1 MDNILRLWTESARD
15 AAPSPSTMAPRQSCV
30 FFAQGRCRNG
40 DACPFSH
47 DGERPLCVFYNTTG
61 CNNGAA
67 CPFRHEGR
75 PATPEERWRRRQDE
89 ITRRVLEQQAAQQAA
104 RDRKETQALERRA
117 VKRAAEAAVTCEIC
131 HQLPPPKEDPQKYLV
146 LSSECCKCEKVVCW
160 SCAVEDED
168 SGRHCQ
174 ACWEESRCAYCQ
186 YVEADDKCEVCSKPV
201 CMMNCM
207 LHINPSWINCMQIC
221 KRCWRERPP
230 IDFEARRFGA
240 TSDEDLD
247 ASEGECGSVF
257 GSEDL
262 PTPPI
267 VTAAGYGQLKRV
279 RAIFERATQRS
290 PEFARAVV
298 NAAGAWQ
305 EVEEKCGY
313 DKTWEWHGQTALSK
327 ACSQKRHAVAHYLL
341 SVGADPYLKAMVHCD
356 QSENAFESAKYCP
369 ISTALLQAAKP
380 FWAGSHVSP
389 SYSRRQ
395 TYRTPTDAA
404 ALRRALDKVYAPHLA
419 RRSRPAAN
427 DDEDDDE
434 EEDDDDDD
442 DDDDPDG
449 LQGVDW
455 TSVPDS
461 VRRHMEA
468 RQLARA
474 AHARRQ
480 AWEAQ
485 NPRLARQMR
494 ETEQHLR
501 DTGYTADAAAQR
513 QAKNKRKGGANP
525 PKRKKRR
532 RRRGS

>member
-1 MDNILRLWTESARD
+1 MLEQQAAR
-15 AAPSPSTMAPRQSCV
+15 
-30 FFAQGRCRNG
+30 N
-40 DACPFSH
+40 
-47 DGERPLCVFYNTTG
+47 
-61 CNNGAA
+61 
-67 CPFRHEGR
+67 
-75 PATPEERWRRRQDE
+75 
-89 ITRRVLEQQAAQQAA
+89 RRVLEQQAA
-104 RDRKETQALERRA
+104 RDRKEAQALERRA
-117 VKRAAEAAVTCEIC
+117 AKRAAEAAVTCEIC

-146 LSSECCKCEKVVCW
+146 LSGECRRCEKVVCW
-160 SCAVEDED
+160 SCAVDDDEGGD
-168 SGRHCQ
+168 RLDGGDRYCR

-207 LHINPSWINCMQIC
+207 LHINPSWTDCMQIC

-230 IDFEARRFGA
+230 IDFAARRFGA

-247 ASEGECGSVF
+247 ASEGECGSIF
-257 GSEDL
+257 GSDDL

-305 EVEEKCGY
+305 EVEEKWGY
-313 DKTWEWHGQTALSK
+313 DKTFEWHGPTALIK
-327 ACSQKRHAVAHYLL
+327 ACSQKSHAVVHYLL
-341 SVGADPYLKAMVHCD
+341 SVGADPYLQAMVQCD
-356 QSENAFESAKYCP
+356 QSENAWQAAKYCP
-369 ISTALLQAAKP
+369 TSTALLDAAKP
-380 FWAGSHVSP
+380 FWTGNHCISS
-389 SYSRRQ
+389 SYSRRL

-419 RRSRPAAN
+419 RRPRPGAY
-427 DDEDDDE
+427 DDEDDEDE
-434 EEDDDDDD
+434 DEDDDDD

-455 TSVPDS
+455 TGVPPE

-485 NPRLARQMR
+485 NPELARQMR

-501 DTGYTADAAAQR
+501 GIGYTAEAAVPAQR
-513 QAKNKRKGGANP
+513 QAKNKRKNGANP
-525 PKRKKRR
+525 PKRKRRR

>member
-1 MDNILRLWTESARD
+1 M
-15 AAPSPSTMAPRQSCV
+15 
-30 FFAQGRCRNG
+30 
-40 DACPFSH
+40 
-47 DGERPLCVFYNTTG
+47 
-61 CNNGAA
+61 
-67 CPFRHEGR
+67 
-75 PATPEERWRRRQDE
+75 
-89 ITRRVLEQQAAQQAA
+89 
-104 RDRKETQALERRA
+104 
-117 VKRAAEAAVTCEIC
+117 EIC
-131 HQLPPPKEDPQKYLV
+131 MRNMTQWTYNL
-146 LSSECCKCEKVVCW
+146 KV
-160 SCAVEDED
+160 
-168 SGRHCQ
+168 
-174 ACWEESRCAYCQ
+174 
-186 YVEADDKCEVCSKPV
+186 
-201 CMMNCM
+201 
-207 LHINPSWINCMQIC
+207 C
-221 KRCWRERPP
+221 KRCWRKEPP
-230 IDFEARRFGA
+230 IDFAARCFG
-240 TSDEDLD
+240 SDENLG
-247 ASEGECGSVF
+247 ASEDDLSYN
-257 GSEDL
+257 EDL

-267 VTAAGYGQLKRV
+267 VTAAGYGQLKRI
-279 RAIFERATQRS
+279 RAIVERATQRS

-305 EVEEKCGY
+305 ESEEKWGGY
-313 DKTWEWHGQTALSK
+313 DKTFEWHGPTALIK
-327 ACSQKRHAVAHYLL
+327 ACSQKSHAVVHYLL
-341 SVGADPYLKAMVHCD
+341 SVGADPYLQAMVQCD
-356 QSENAFESAKYCP
+356 QSENAWQAAKYCP
-369 ISTALLQAAKP
+369 TSTALLDAAKP
-380 FWAGSHVSP
+380 FWTGRGDNSSR
-389 SYSRRQ
+389 YSRRL

-461 VRRHMEA
+461 VRRLMEA

>member
-1 MDNILRLWTESARD
+1 MAASA
-15 AAPSPSTMAPRQSCV
+15 SCV

-47 DGERPLCVFYNTTG
+47 DGARPICVFYNSTG

-75 PATPEERWRRRQDE
+75 PATPPAERWRRQQDE
-89 ITRRVLEQQAAQQAA
+89 ITRVLEQQAARNREALERQA
-104 RDRKETQALERRA
+104 QALERRA
-117 VKRAAEAAVTCEIC
+117 AKRAAEAAVTCEIC

-168 SGRHCQ
+168 SGRHCR

-186 YVEADDKCEVCSKPV
+186 YEEAHDKCEVCKKPV

-207 LHINPSWINCMQIC
+207 LHINPSWINCMDIC

-230 IDFEARRFGA
+230 IDFAARRFGA
-240 TSDEDLD
+240 ASDEDLG
-247 ASEGECGSVF
+247 ASDGESVF

-267 VTAAGYGQLKRV
+267 VTAAGYGQLERV
-279 RAIFERATQRS
+279 RSIVERATQRG
-290 PEFARAVV
+290 PEFARAIM

-305 EVEEKCGY
+305 EVEEKWGY
-313 DKTWEWHGQTALSK
+313 DKTWEWHGQTALAK
-327 ACSQKRHAVAHYLL
+327 ACSQKRHAVVHYLL

-380 FWAGSHVSP
+380 FWAGSNVSP
-389 SYSRRQ
+389 SYSRRL

-419 RRSRPAAN
+419 RRSRPAAY
-427 DDEDDDE
+427 DDED

-461 VRRHMEA
+461 VRRLMEA

-485 NPRLARQMR
+485 NPELARQMR

-501 DTGYTADAAAQR
+501 DTGYTAEAAVPAQR
-513 QAKNKRKGGANP
+513 QAKNKRKSGANP
-525 PKRKKRR
+525 PSE
-532 RRRGS
+532 RGVAAAGAKNNTT